1 MKISVIIPAFNAE
14 LYIEECIQSVLDNEY
29 PDVEIIIINDG
40 STDRTGDIIN
50 SFKEPFI
57 HKIHTEN
64 KGQSAARNTGVDK
77 ATGDYILFL
86 DSDDKL
92 NKRALSR
99 LNDIIYERRSDIV
112 FFESETI
119 FEDNSL
125 SERFN
130 PKYERNTE
138 LTFNKLSGVDFF
150 KLAIQRNNYIVN
162 PCLYISRKEATQ
174 NTLFKDGILH
184 EDNLFTTYLL
194 LDNDVSVSCVKE
206 KLHYRRVRH
215 GSVMTQLKTNKHLD
229 GYYACMYELINNPP
243 KNHSLALDEYNT
255 FTTHMLDCFKYT
267 NLDIAE
273 QQKYDLLKM
282 QNQYEREIEH
292 IKDAIT
298 ALKQSSSWRITAPLR
313 KIKDILKK

>member
-64 KGQSAARNTGVDK
+64 KGQSAARNTGIDK

-92 NKRALSR
+92 NKEALIKLKKVISEKNIDMV
-99 LNDIIYERRSDIV
+99 LFESDV
-112 FFESETI
+112 FFD
-119 FEDNSL
+119 DNSL
-125 SERFN
+125 TNRFN
-130 PKYERNTE
+130 PTYERAQSLSYKL
-138 LTFNKLSGVDFF
+138 LTGVDFF
-150 KLAIQRNNYIVN
+150 KTAMHENNYIVS
-162 PCLYISRKEATQ
+162 PCLYIFKKNLTIDTRFKE
-174 NTLFKDGILH
+174 GIIH
-184 EDNLFTTYLL
+184 EDNIFTTMLL
-194 LDNDVSVSCVKE
+194 LNNNPSVYCIKE
-206 KLHYRRVRH
+206 KLYKRRVRH
-215 GSVMTQLKTNKHLD
+215 GSVMTQKKGDKHLN
-229 GYYACMYELINNPP
+229 GYYACVYELINNPP
-243 KNHSLALDEYNT
+243 KNHSLALAEYNT

-273 QQKYDLLKM
+273 QQKYDLIKM

-292 IKDAIT
+292 VKDAIT